1 MSVPPAVH
9 AVLLPVKPPA
19 VGKSRLLGVSDE
31 GRRELAEAF
40 ALDTARACV
49 AAARVARVLVATD
62 DVGLSHA
69 LARLGCEAIPDGT
82 TSDLN
87 ATLRLTAAEARRRWP
102 DLEPV
107 ALCADLP
114 ALRPGDLDAALGALV
129 PGGASFVADADGV
142 GTTLYTAPHADFA
155 PSYGEGSREAHL
167 AAGALEVRGDLVTL
181 RRDVD
186 DLDDL
191 AVALG
196 LGVGPATS
204 VAAHRWGLAAG

>member
-1 MSVPPAVH
+1 
-9 AVLLPVKPPA
+9 
-19 VGKSRLLGVSDE
+19 
-31 GRRELAEAF
+31 
-40 ALDTARACV
+40 
-49 AAARVARVLVATD
+49 
-62 DVGLSHA
+62 
-69 LARLGCEAIPDGT
+69 
-82 TSDLN
+82 
-87 ATLRLTAAEARRRWP
+87 
-102 DLEPV
+102 
-107 ALCADLP
+107 
-114 ALRPGDLDAALGALV
+114 
-129 PGGASFVADADGV
+129 
-142 GTTLYTAPHADFA
+142 PHADFA